1 MQRMLNIIR
10 QWLRSTAWLI
20 LATVKPSDDETDK
33 ALRAAFADC
42 GLNQADYAHD
52 LDLGPKRFEVLVHA
66 ANRLGNPLRTV
77 ADLKNVLR

>member
-1 MQRMLNIIR
+1 MQRVLNTFR
-10 QWLRSTAWLI
+10 QWLRSTAWLV
-20 LATVKPSDDETDK
+20 LASVKPSEDETDK

-42 GLNQADYAHD
+42 GLNSADYALD
-52 LDLGPKRFEVLVHA
+52 LDLGPKKFEVLVHA

>member
-1 MQRMLNIIR
+1 MQRVMNIFR
-10 QWLRSTAWLI
+10 QWLRTTAWLV
-20 LATVKPSDDETDK
+20 LSTVKPSDDETDR

-42 GLNQADYAHD
+42 GLNSSDYALD
-52 LDLGPKRFEVLVHA
+52 MDLGPKKFEVLFHA